1 MLSKDWSTD
10 AIELLQPGSG
20 IFPDFSLPY
29 TEATTTLFN
38 PPNSYSDYQIQKLCK
53 SLKKYRHLTDE
64 SEQTNFAVLC
74 HEVLVIAGPV
84 PSTITESATPLTFDP
99 APSPDGHVKL
109 SLRKGFSSP
118 RRDRIRK
125 RLEFVSK
132 GKFEM
137 KRKYF
142 AQMKDLNA
150 RHHKTVK
157 VKYLNQVIKRKD
169 AIIVKLKK
177 KLVVDSLRQELTTT
191 RIQIAVLTRKHQRL
205 KLYWQ
210 CTRTS
215 TSEPIAGNT
224 SKLHHK
230 LQYKNTVIQHLRM
243 RFLCWRKQLKSCS
256 VAVRDH
262 CKTFL
267 PETQMFVYDAIIN
280 HVPTR
285 NVPILLENCGPAIWT
300 YDGHCAPSHN
310 H

>member
-1 MLSKDWSTD
+1 MLC
-10 AIELLQPGSG
+10 LGNFL
-20 IFPDFSLPY
+20 Y
-29 TEATTTLFN
+29 TVTRSRN
-38 PPNSYSDYQIQKLCK
+38 CKLV
-53 SLKKYRHLTDE
+53 KKFRHLTDE
-64 SEQTNFAVLC
+64 SEHTNFAVLC
-74 HEVLVIAGPV
+74 HEVLVIAGLV
-84 PSTITESATPLTFDP
+84 PSTITESATPLTCDP
-99 APSPDGHVKL
+99 VPSSDGHVKL

-137 KRKYF
+137 KRKYV

-169 AIIVKLKK
+169 VIIVKLK
-177 KLVVDSLRQELTTT
+177 KLVVDSLCQELTTT
-191 RIQIAVLTRKHQRL
+191 KIQLAVLMRKHRRL
-205 KLYWQ
+205 KLYRQ

-230 LQYKNTVIQHLRM
+230 LQYKDTVIRHLIM

-262 CKTFL
+262 CRRKARPFYLKHGCLCMT
-267 PETQMFVYDAIIN
+267 
-280 HVPTR
+280 
-285 NVPILLENCGPAIWT
+285 
-300 YDGHCAPSHN
+300 PSSAMS
-310 H
+310 